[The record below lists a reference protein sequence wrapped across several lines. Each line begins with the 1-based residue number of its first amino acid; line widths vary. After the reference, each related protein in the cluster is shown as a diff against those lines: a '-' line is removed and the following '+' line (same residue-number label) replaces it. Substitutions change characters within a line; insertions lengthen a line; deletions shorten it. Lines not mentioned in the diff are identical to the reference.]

1 MKKKALGDGFDR
13 DVVMN
18 IDKALSDTDDK
29 LLASDFESDQGP
41 QEIQTV
47 GGRGNYY
54 THKKQKKSNFNKNGQ
69 LEGKP
74 KKERPPKSG
83 EKKEKKEKPAGI
95 KDRLKA
101 AKAGA
106 KGKRVEKLTAKDEKK
121 IDKVANA
128 KLDALKARLLAQK

>member
-54 THKKQKKSNFNKNGQ
+54 THKK
-69 LEGKP
+69 
-74 KKERPPKSG
+74 
-83 EKKEKKEKPAGI
+83 
-95 KDRLKA
+95 
-101 AKAGA
+101 
-106 KGKRVEKLTAKDEKK
+106 
-121 IDKVANA
+121 
-128 KLDALKARLLAQK
+128 

>member
-41 QEIQTV
+41 QEIQ

-54 THKKQKKSNFNKNGQ
+54 THKK
-69 LEGKP
+69 
-74 KKERPPKSG
+74 
-83 EKKEKKEKPAGI
+83 
-95 KDRLKA
+95 
-101 AKAGA
+101 
-106 KGKRVEKLTAKDEKK
+106 
-121 IDKVANA
+121 
-128 KLDALKARLLAQK
+128 